1 MCLKE
6 SQVQSGFRHPAA
18 ANLHSAII
26 APKFCAAASYL
37 FSMPCR
43 NNGAVGDARKGA
55 GIGVIVI
62 SSPSRRGAGKD
73 AEEDRKPSLLS
84 PFPLRRCAKFRSGNY
99 KTAFAAKPTANLT
112 FPQKNARSQT
122 QQPRSLIASVGLRPS
137 RYPALRRRS
146 VDHPSCGPLTHRE
159 PAGTGQSDLRIPPFG
174 RAPGGQ
180 ASRSAY
186 RGRRSCLLLD
196 TGQCASA

>member
-112 FPQKNARSQT
+112 FPQKK
-122 QQPRSLIASVGLRPS
+122 
-137 RYPALRRRS
+137 RS
-146 VDHPSCGPLTHRE
+146 VSNATAPVVNCL
-159 PAGTGQSDLRIPPFG
+159 G
-174 RAPGGQ
+174 RAEALSLPR
-180 ASRSAY
+180 APATVR
-186 RGRRSCLLLD
+186 
-196 TGQCASA
+196 